1 MNVILKIVRNGT
13 ERRIDLTPF
22 FYGAKTENAWEESK
36 HPRDEDGRFGKSGKL
51 SISSQKLLKGK
62 NKEEF
67 REHMLKL
74 LQNFN
79 GKVFKN
85 SSLGA
90 DIEIR
95 TSSVKKY
102 KSFSADVKKLYVI
115 PSIPSLLEKAVFS
128 KTEKPYDKRE
138 TSIKAYFKAYVDI
151 EIDGEPY
158 VVHITVKKDQ
168 KGNYFWD
175 AQIK

>member
-1 MNVILKIVRNGT
+1 MNVVLLLTRNGRT
-13 ERRIDLTPF
+13 FRADLTPF
-22 FYGAKTENAWEESK
+22 LFGTRAENEWEESK